1 MDPIR
6 IIYHEHPG
14 HGWSAESPDLA
25 GWRVFGDA
33 YSDTHDLAEEG
44 VRFALD
50 CEAEERGERAP
61 TTYPPIEHFVPAP
74 A

>member
-1 MDPIR
+1 MDAIR

-14 HGWSAESPDLA
+14 HGWSAESPDLP

-33 YSDTHDLAEEG
+33 YGDTRDLADEG
-44 VRFALD
+44 VRFVLD
-50 CEAEERGERAP
+50 CEAEERGESAP
-61 TTYPPIEHFVPAP
+61 AAYPPIEHFVPAP